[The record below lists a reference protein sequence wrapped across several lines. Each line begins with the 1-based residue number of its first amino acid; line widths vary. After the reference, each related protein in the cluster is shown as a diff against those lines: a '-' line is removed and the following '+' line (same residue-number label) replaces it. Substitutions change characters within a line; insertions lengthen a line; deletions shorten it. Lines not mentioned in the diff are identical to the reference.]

1 MNETEMNKKKS
12 EEVLPSEEIIAKFN
26 EQIYRLEEDLEQKNT
41 QGESESNSL
50 RENLYNSEKGKYKKK
65 SLTGR
70 YYQSLLRKNPMIYL
84 LIIGGILGCIFSI
97 SLIFE
102 ICSGNLA
109 CWSQKWWWIPLST
122 LIIGP
127 IGLVFIALILPF
139 LPWILYIALYVII
152 HIGS

>member
-1 MNETEMNKKKS
+1 MNETEMNKN
-12 EEVLPSEEIIAKFN
+12 EEEEIIAKFN
-26 EQIYRLEEDLEQKNT
+26 EQIYRLEEDLEQENT
-41 QGESESNSL
+41 QGESESSL
-50 RENLYNSEKGKYKKK
+50 KENLYSSEKGKYKKK

-70 YYQSLLRKNPMIYL
+70 YYQSLLRKNPMIWL
-84 LIIGGILGCIFSI
+84 LIIGGILGCIISI

-139 LPWILYIALYVII
+139 LPWILYIAFYVLI